1 MRTDFELWLIVEQNF
16 DEYFKRC
23 LCDTIRSLYESE
35 IITRAEDIHLRN
47 IIYEYGKR
55 RFFNRP
61 ILDPFTPYEL
71 IWKRWQGIEKSARS
85 NFPKLEKSYKF
96 EKIFQRK
103 WKQKSKKN
111 FR

>member
-71 IWKRWQGIEKSARS
+71 IWKRWRKKPRKMFIQKQI
-85 NFPKLEKSYKF
+85 L
-96 EKIFQRK
+96 KIIRDGD
-103 WKQKSKKN
+103 
-111 FR
+111 

>member
-23 LCDTIRSLYESE
+23 LCDTIRSLYESK

-71 IWKRWQGIEKSARS
+71 IWKRWQKKPRKMFIQKQILKLIRDEK
-85 NFPKLEKSYKF
+85 K
-96 EKIFQRK
+96 
-103 WKQKSKKN
+103 
-111 FR
+111 